1 MTDHQFRNA
10 MFGGFNRQDVLD
22 YLTSAAEK
30 NNEELNALKERCEGL
45 EKDLESSRDES
56 ANLKTQLEQTVQERD
71 EFKHQAEQLTIE
83 IARVSTADQAKAA
96 ELEEK
101 NTQLAQLQAEL
112 ARLQELVSKI
122 SPDAE
127 AYAAIKDRTAGME
140 LEAHRRAQSVEARA
154 RIMAGDLQRQMEQ
167 WMAKVSQQYTD
178 LRSEVEASVERA
190 NQQILSAS
198 DSLSRVNT
206 LLEEQQTALK
216 DVVDSY
222 ADCVRGKKGE

>member
-22 YLTSAAEK
+22 FLTSSAEK
-30 NNEELNALKERCEGL
+30 NNEELNGLRERCEGL
-45 EKDLESSRDES
+45 EQDLEHSREEC
-56 ANLKTQLEQTVQERD
+56 AQLKSQLEQASRERD
-71 EFKHQAEQLTIE
+71 EYKNQAEQLTLE
-83 IARVSTADQAKAA
+83 IARVSTADQSKAA
-96 ELEEK
+96 ELEQK
-101 NTQLAQLQAEL
+101 NARLAQVQAEL
-112 ARLQELVSKI
+112 DELRALVNRI

-167 WMAKVSQQYTD
+167 WMAKVSQQYAD
-178 LRSEVEASVERA
+178 LRAEVEASVDRA

-198 DSLSRVNT
+198 DSLNRVNT

-216 DVVDSY
+216 GVVDSY
-222 ADCVRGKKGE
+222 AEAVRGKKGE

>member
-22 YLTSAAEK
+22 FLTSSAEK
-30 NNEELNALKERCEGL
+30 TNEELNSMKERCEDL
-45 EKDLESSRDES
+45 EKDLERSQEES
-56 ANLKTQLEQTVQERD
+56 AALKEQLDQAVRERD

-83 IARVSTADQAKAA
+83 IARVSTADQAKGA
-96 ELEEK
+96 ELDRK
-101 NTQLAQLQAEL
+101 NTELSQAQAEL
-112 ARLQELVSKI
+112 AELRALVNKI

-154 RIMAGDLQRQMEQ
+154 KIMAGDLQRQMEQ
-167 WMAKVSQQYTD
+167 WMAKVEQQYTD
-178 LRSEVEASVERA
+178 LRTEVESSVERA
-190 NQQILSAS
+190 NQQILAAS
-198 DSLSRVNT
+198 GSLSRING

-216 DVVDSY
+216 GVVASY
-222 ADCVRGKKGE
+222 ADSVRSKKAE

>member
-22 YLTSAAEK
+22 FLTSSAEK
-30 NNEELNALKERCEGL
+30 NNEELNGLRERCEGL
-45 EKDLESSRDES
+45 EQDLEHSREEC
-56 ANLKTQLEQTVQERD
+56 AQLKSQLEQASRERD
-71 EFKHQAEQLTIE
+71 EYKNQAEQLTLE
-83 IARVSTADQAKAA
+83 IARVSTADQSKAA
-96 ELEEK
+96 ELEQK
-101 NTQLAQLQAEL
+101 NARLAQVQAEL
-112 ARLQELVSKI
+112 DELRALVSRI

-167 WMAKVSQQYTD
+167 WMAKVSQQYAE
-178 LRSEVEASVERA
+178 RRAEVEASVDRA

-198 DSLSRVNT
+198 DSLNRVNT

-216 DVVDSY
+216 GVVDSY
-222 ADCVRGKKGE
+222 AEAVRGKKGE